1 MDENTPK
8 EIAAFNFLLTDI
20 EPMESLLKVEYL
32 EENNETK
39 IRLTPLNGVKFYISP
54 RQGLAEG
61 GKYILL
67 DTPKKIRVVDP
78 TKSDKQKYM
87 LHLKDLSIPQRV
99 LTID

>member
-1 MDENTPK
+1 
-8 EIAAFNFLLTDI
+8 
-20 EPMESLLKVEYL
+20 MESLLKVEYL

-61 GKYILL
+61 GKSILL
-67 DTPKKIRVVDP
+67 DTPKKIRVVDS
-78 TKSDKQKYM
+78 TQSDKQKYM